1 MKQGADRPEGGRLRE
16 EMRNRKES
24 AGGGEGQKKLPV
36 PVGGAGSV
44 IDGGE
49 RSGKSLRE
57 WWCYRSLI
65 SSS

>member
-24 AGGGEGQKKLPV
+24 AGGRDKKLPV

-49 RSGKSLRE
+49 RE
-57 WWCYRSLI
+57 
-65 SSS
+65 